1 MMLAGNDHRVGNI
14 AVMGSLWPPPSI
26 RSATIGLFAS

>member
-14 AVMGSLWPPPSI
+14 AVMGSLWPPPLDPWI
-26 RSATIGLFAS
+26 TIDC

>member
-14 AVMGSLWPPPSI
+14 AVMGSLWPPPSTKL
-26 RSATIGLFAS
+26 AKIG